1 MYTSEVESWNQSGII
16 GIRLDSAAS
25 EKDLPAVRQNTH
37 CLLQIQKRFISN
49 KGTRLF
55 KISIFVVGYNY
66 QMIAYL
72 IFFPI
77 ILIAVTLP
85 IVVILFILILLGKIL
100 KKDSVV
106 ENLIHLSP
114 FPIVLVTFHFLA
126 ATVWDLFVEGKGK
139 LFHYWDQL
147 PWMGFYLFK
156 HDQPATRTLNQD
168 LAPGITL
175 ETLDLIWLVMLI
187 AMYGSTLVFCWLLFW
202 RKSSNTLVYAIVIV
216 LILFVLGML
225 SGFNKRGLV
234 L

>member
-1 MYTSEVESWNQSGII
+1 MMV
-16 GIRLDSAAS
+16 
-25 EKDLPAVRQNTH
+25 
-37 CLLQIQKRFISN
+37 
-49 KGTRLF
+49 
-55 KISIFVVGYNY
+55 
-66 QMIAYL
+66 YL

-85 IVVILFILILLGKIL
+85 IAIILFFVVFLGKIV

-114 FPIVLVTFHFLA
+114 FPIVLVSFYFLT
-126 ATVWDLFVEGKGK
+126 ATVWDIFIEGKGK
-139 LFHYWDQL
+139 LFYYWDQL

-156 HDQPATRTLNQD
+156 HDQPATRTINQD

-175 ETLDLIWLVMLI
+175 ETLDFIWIVMLI
-187 AMYGSTLVFCWLLFW
+187 AMYGSALAFSWLLFW
-202 RKSSNTLVYAIVIV
+202 RKNPKTLVYVIIIT